1 MKRKIKL
8 SILSFLSFVSM
19 FSVGFASWTITGGS
33 SSNETTSSIAVDKV
47 ERPTLVT
54 INITEE
60 LQYFGNGFVD
70 GGNDLK
76 ATAIINLDN
85 CVSYLLDEDVTSLKL
100 AIKVSLDYV
109 SGITKDNYL
118 ISLADLEIKEKEG
131 ITVVDNTVYINI
143 DNTSS
148 GAVSFDITYTFNMSD
163 SDKDNYFKEGSIL
176 FNNDVF
182 VIIGEISVE
191 REFSTE

>member
-85 CVSYLLDEDVTSLKL
+85 CVSYLLEDDVTSCKL
-100 AIKVSLDYV
+100 AVKVSLDYV

-131 ITVVDNTVYINI
+131 ITVLDDTVYINI

-148 GAVSFDITYTFNMSD
+148 GAVSFDITYTFNISD

-182 VIIGEISVE
+182 VILGEISVE